1 MVRIMSAASLLLVAG
16 AASSPA
22 SALEPQPKKASD
34 ATAQD
39 GPDALIMKDG
49 KVFYGTVLSETATTV
64 RFKGK
69 VAGIEF
75 ENEYNKSDILQVKR
89 GEKKAADAAEPGR
102 TIKPGSEPVKK
113 EEPVST
119 DGKTKYYWIELK
131 GELGAQIS
139 ETPLREAIRDARQ
152 NGADTLILE
161 YDPEWKVNE
170 RNPLP
175 ELAAN
180 FDEMFRCES
189 ICEIF
194 TDDIVKDWSKQP
206 RIAMWVRDAMGG
218 GAFLPIVIK
227 ELYFSSEARMGGIGN
242 LGELFE
248 GTGDEIVRQKQRSL
262 RLGHAEG
269 WCNAGGH
276 DFRLIRAM
284 CFRNYVLS
292 YRMTDG
298 KPEFFEGY
306 PTNAG
311 EELLTDDGEGVN
323 ADTAEQVLR
332 GDGGNDVLTV
342 NARLAEILGLSR
354 KTVDT
359 RDDLLAAMDIAID
372 SVEVK
377 GRSKTI
383 MKDWDSGVDGAKREL
398 RRLIGDMRD
407 VRVQPPADFPA
418 RSKARGQQRA
428 ILEKMLR
435 IIKGKYSEG
444 LSPRWLGQNGVPG
457 EADINTMLEQI
468 RIQQTKDK
476 K

>member
-1 MVRIMSAASLLLVAG
+1 MLKTLTAASLLLASG
-16 AASSPA
+16 AVCFDATA
-22 SALEPQPKKASD
+22 IEPQPKKAAD

-89 GEKKAADAAEPGR
+89 GERKADAAEPGR
-102 TIKPGSEPVKK
+102 TIKPGAEPAKK
-113 EEPVST
+113 DEPVST
-119 DGKTKYYWIELK
+119 DGKTKYYWIELA
-131 GELGAQIS
+131 GELGSQIS
-139 ETPLREAIRDARQ
+139 ETPLRESIRDARQ
-152 NGADTLILE
+152 NGADTLIIE
-161 YDPEWKVNE
+161 YHPQWKVSE

-180 FDEMFRCES
+180 FDEMFRSER

-194 TDDIVKDWSKQP
+194 TDDIVKDWPKQP
-206 RIAMWVRDAMGG
+206 RIAMWVKDAMGG
-218 GAFLPIVIK
+218 GAFVPIVIK

-269 WCNAGGH
+269 WCLAGGH

-284 CFRNYVLS
+284 CFRKYVLS

-298 KPEFFEGY
+298 KPELFEGY

-332 GDGGNDVLTV
+332 GDGGNDVLTI

-359 RDDLLAAMDIAID
+359 RDDLLAAMNIALD

-383 MKDWDSGVDGAKREL
+383 MKDWDSGIEASKREL
-398 RRLIGDMRD
+398 VRLIGDFRD
-407 VRVQPPADFPA
+407 VRVQPPADFAA

-428 ILEKMLR
+428 ILEKVIR

-444 LSPRWLGQNGVPG
+444 LTPRWLGQNGIPG
-457 EADINTMLEQI
+457 EADLNTMLEQI
-468 RIQQTKDK
+468 KIQQTKDK